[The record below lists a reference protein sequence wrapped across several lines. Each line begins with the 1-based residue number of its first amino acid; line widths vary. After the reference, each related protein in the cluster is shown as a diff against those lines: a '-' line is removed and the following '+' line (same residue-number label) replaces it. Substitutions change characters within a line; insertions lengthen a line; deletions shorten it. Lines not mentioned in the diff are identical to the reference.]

1 MAQSTKKVRSLALTG
16 GGGGVVVSGGGG
28 GGGNGGGG
36 LKKKTASATSRNIE
50 LFSHFSTEE
59 TARVRALF
67 DNQATPTIRENN
79 GKKIRVLKR
88 EMFNR

>member
-28 GGGNGGGG
+28 GGGGG

-67 DNQATPTIRENN
+67 DDQATPTIRENN

>member
-16 GGGGVVVSGGGG
+16 GGGGVVVVGGGG
-28 GGGNGGGG
+28 GGGGGGG
-36 LKKKTASATSRNIE
+36 AKKISASATSRNIE

-67 DNQATPTIRENN
+67 DDQAMPTIRENN